1 MVKNLIMTPAAP
13 SVVSTPR
20 IATRPWQMP
29 SVALAVPATHVSAL
43 GTSRTAAGYGT
54 SGFDASAVI
63 ADKHSRQAK
72 PAAPPRG
79 SR

>member
-1 MVKNLIMTPAAP
+1 M
-13 SVVSTPR
+13 VSTPR
-20 IATRPWQMP
+20 IATSQWQM
-29 SVALAVPATHVSAL
+29 SNAALAAPATRVRNTVAV
-43 GTSRTAAGYGT
+43 GYGT
-54 SGFDASAVI
+54 SGFAASALV